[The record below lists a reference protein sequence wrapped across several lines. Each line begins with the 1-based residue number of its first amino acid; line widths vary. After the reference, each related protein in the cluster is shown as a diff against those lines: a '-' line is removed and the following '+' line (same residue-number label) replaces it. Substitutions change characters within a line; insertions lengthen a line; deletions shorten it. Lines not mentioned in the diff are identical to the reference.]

1 MGQLLLFCQSPPA
14 VVFLPV
20 FAIFSADIGAEMI
33 RLAVFLGN
41 PGKEY
46 KETRHNAG
54 FLFADYL
61 YPLSSWK
68 MKFHS
73 MFTEEDGIRILKPMT
88 MMNLSGTAVSEAA
101 SFYKLKSDEILIIH
115 DDLELPLGK
124 AKLQKGGGL
133 QGHNGLRS
141 IKERLGTDAFYRL
154 RIGIGRPVHGD
165 VRIYVT
171 SPFKQDEKILL
182 STLFGKM
189 HDVMKDPVKEREFS

>member
-1 MGQLLLFCQSPPA
+1 
-14 VVFLPV
+14 
-20 FAIFSADIGAEMI
+20 
-33 RLAVFLGN
+33 
-41 PGKEY
+41 
-46 KETRHNAG
+46 
-54 FLFADYL
+54 
-61 YPLSSWK
+61 
-68 MKFHS
+68 
-73 MFTEEDGIRILKPMT
+73 
-88 MMNLSGTAVSEAA
+88 MNLSGTAVSEAA

-182 STLFGKM
+182 STLFDKM
-189 HDVMKDPVKEREFS
+189 RDVMKDPVKEREFS